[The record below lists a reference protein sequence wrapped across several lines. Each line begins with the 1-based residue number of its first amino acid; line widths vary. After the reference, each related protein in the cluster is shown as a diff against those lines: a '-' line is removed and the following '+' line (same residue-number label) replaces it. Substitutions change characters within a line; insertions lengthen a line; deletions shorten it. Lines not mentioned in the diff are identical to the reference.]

1 MDENT
6 TRHIPLPEVYNH
18 HWLVGIHEGYDVLE
32 PCEAS
37 DNVFF
42 GGGAEMNGVSPI
54 KIPEGYATR
63 RIKVEGNCGG
73 NIHLINTQ
81 DLKLEWKGLNNPNG
95 SIWAAMK
102 NCIECGWA
110 PDRMPGCTEEL
121 DGNIE
126 CCFTGSRCPVN
137 NPEDKTEQ
145 KYVTQN
151 LVKFVKKHDAN
162 FCVIYNKSNPHYRY
176 VIQYEL
182 EYSRDLKPFKDI
194 HGGLFDV
201 SGGAIEWN
209 IAPNHNDPGR
219 FTMCDDKICN
229 ITNSMTVGY
238 EKKFGD
244 GICPGTMLWY

>member
-1 MDENT
+1 
-6 TRHIPLPEVYNH
+6 
-18 HWLVGIHEGYDVLE
+18 
-32 PCEAS
+32 
-37 DNVFF
+37 
-42 GGGAEMNGVSPI
+42 MNGVSPI

-81 DLKLEWKGLNNPNG
+81 DLKLEWQGLNNPNG

-137 NPEDKTEQ
+137 NPEDKTEK
-145 KYVTQN
+145 KYVIQN